1 MTPSWGWR
9 LSTCDGPMYGITG
22 NNSEK
27 KVAKN
32 ILRGGP
38 GSRPIVFSLDSTT
51 IMSES
56 IQYTVQCKTKSNPQ
70 NIFHE

>member
-1 MTPSWGWR
+1 
-9 LSTCDGPMYGITG
+9 MYGITG

-38 GSRPIVFSLDSTT
+38 GSRPTKGGCFGSFKSLLIATLRGDWMFRDYSDFLLL
-51 IMSES
+51 EDG
-56 IQYTVQCKTKSNPQ
+56 
-70 NIFHE
+70 